1 MACGESEYSYAALRH
16 LLLVREVRFS
26 DHARNHPGSIMF
38 VSLKPRSNL
47 RHGVRACALLCLF
60 VVARASLAAPVF
72 RCTDAHGRIA
82 FQAEPCAVHAEQA
95 AIEIREQPLIDPGAA
110 ARPAVR
116 IQRGDTTLSHDA
128 HGRRVLSHR
137 ARKPS
142 QPTSWECV
150 AADGEVFYRHA
161 HCPHS
166 VPGDGV
172 TRSDTVTS
180 AHRRGSRARTANAL
194 GAVRVSA
201 RKVPRAQA
209 CGQINATAAVD
220 RDGSTRDER
229 VSVYEHNMG
238 RDPCAVY

>member
-1 MACGESEYSYAALRH
+1 MFASQRIRSTLRQ
-16 LLLVREVRFS
+16 
-26 DHARNHPGSIMF
+26 G
-38 VSLKPRSNL
+38 
-47 RHGVRACALLCLF
+47 GCACALLCLF
-60 VVARASLAAPVF
+60 VVARASLAVPVF
-72 RCTDAHGRIA
+72 KCTDARGRIA
-82 FQAEPCAVHAEQA
+82 FQAEPCAVHAKQT

-116 IQRGDTTLSHDA
+116 IRRDDTTFPRDA
-128 HGRRVLSHR
+128 RGRRVLSRRTHR
-137 ARKPS
+137 PS

-172 TRSDTVTS
+172 TRSGTVTS
-180 AHRRGSRARTANAL
+180 VRRRGSRARTVNAL
-194 GAVRVSA
+194 GAVRVNA

-209 CGQINATAAVD
+209 CEQIDATAAVD

-238 RDPCAVY
+238 RDPCAGY